1 MFRTSNFPSKRGVY
15 CRPLKPTPRGT
26 KPPRHSHAM
35 QTCRGVLKVRQRQ
48 VIRLRQSD
56 GGRLTCLANLAWLEN
71 LERNVIV
78 AATDWGG

>member
-1 MFRTSNFPSKRGVY
+1 
-15 CRPLKPTPRGT
+15 
-26 KPPRHSHAM
+26 M